1 MKGPELSD
9 ILKTF
14 LLSSSPH
21 HAKGKPALRQ
31 DRPLHSPHPR
41 LLPLHSLP
49 FLPADPPFPLEGR
62 PEATWAG
69 WGLST
74 SSSTKLS
81 QETRDSPPKTV
92 MGPVKPKKLL
102 LSSHKPSGGHA
113 AFPHC
118 QRLSL
123 FGTTAVTTPGEGSN
137 VPGHLARAMVS
148 GGNPTVSGSRP
159 EMLLAALQQGP
170 HSDTHMQ
177 RPGPTHVTLA
187 QQDSV

>member
-1 MKGPELSD
+1 
-9 ILKTF
+9 
-14 LLSSSPH
+14 
-21 HAKGKPALRQ
+21 
-31 DRPLHSPHPR
+31 
-41 LLPLHSLP
+41 
-49 FLPADPPFPLEGR
+49 
-62 PEATWAG
+62 
-69 WGLST
+69 
-74 SSSTKLS
+74 
-81 QETRDSPPKTV
+81 